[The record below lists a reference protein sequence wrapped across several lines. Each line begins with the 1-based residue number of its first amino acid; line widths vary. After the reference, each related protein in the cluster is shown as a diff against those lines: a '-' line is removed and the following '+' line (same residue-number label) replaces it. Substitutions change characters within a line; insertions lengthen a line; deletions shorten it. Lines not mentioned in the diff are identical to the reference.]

1 MRVSK
6 FKIKMKL
13 TGFELEIEGS
23 QDNVPEIS
31 QAIGRQLAGL
41 MQAPDAL
48 LSSATDDVRALPA
61 APVRPADEVR
71 SDSPNRRKPARKRRA
86 ISNSGADVD
95 TGEVAVDWRHEPS
108 KYGTPSQS
116 WTTVMK
122 AVWILYVVTQ
132 ETDVREMSGRQIM
145 LTFNKHFR
153 QAKEVLVANVNR
165 DLGRAKLKA
174 QAWVGEDTTKSPS
187 AWYITDAGMKEVQNL
202 IAVALGRTE

>member
-1 MRVSK
+1 MSK

-48 LSSATDDVRALPA
+48 LNSATDSVQNLPA
-61 APVRPADEVR
+61 APVQPAVEVR
-71 SDSPNRRKPARKRRA
+71 PEALPSRRKPARKRKTM
-86 ISNSGADVD
+86 NTNGADD
-95 TGEVAVDWRHEPS
+95 NSGEVAVDWRHEPA

-116 WTTVMK
+116 WTTAMK
-122 AVWILYVVTQ
+122 SLWVLYVVAQ
-132 ETDVREMSGRQIM
+132 ETEIREMSGRRIM

-153 QAKEVLVANVNR
+153 QAKEVTVTNVNR
-165 DLGRAKLKA
+165 DLGRAKLKTP
-174 QAWVGEDTTKSPS
+174 AWVGEDTTKSPS
-187 AWYITDAGMKEVQNL
+187 AWYITEEGLKAAQSQ
-202 IAVALGRTE
+202 IATTLGRTE

>member
-1 MRVSK
+1 MSK

-48 LSSATDDVRALPA
+48 LNSATDGVRTLPA
-61 APVRPADEVR
+61 MPVQPADEIR
-71 SDSPNRRKPARKRRA
+71 LEPSARRKPGRKRRA
-86 ISNSGADVD
+86 TNGNGADD
-95 TGEVAVDWRHEPS
+95 DSGEVAVDWRHEPA

-122 AVWILYVVTQ
+122 ALWLLYVVTQ
-132 ETDVREMSGRQIM
+132 ETDVREMSGRRIM

-153 QAKEVLVANVNR
+153 QAKEVTVANVNR
-165 DLGRAKLKA
+165 DLGRAKLKSP
-174 QAWVGEDTTKSPS
+174 AWVAEDTTKSPS
-187 AWYITDAGMKEVQNL
+187 AWYITEAGLKAAQSQ
-202 IAVALGRTE
+202 IAAALGRTE

>member
-1 MRVSK
+1 MSK

-48 LSSATDDVRALPA
+48 LNSATDNVRTLPA
-61 APVRPADEVR
+61 GPVQPAEEIR
-71 SDSPNRRKPARKRRA
+71 LDSPSRRKSTRKRR
-86 ISNSGADVD
+86 SPSGNGVD
-95 TGEVAVDWRHEPS
+95 EDSQEVAVDFRHDPA

-116 WTTVMK
+116 WTTAMK
-122 AVWILYVVTQ
+122 ALWLLYVVSQ
-132 ETDVREMSGRQIM
+132 ETETQEMSGRRTA

-153 QAKEVLVANVNR
+153 QAKEVTVANVNR
-165 DLGRAKLKA
+165 DLGRAKIKG
-174 QAWVGEDTTKSPS
+174 QFVGEDATKSPT
-187 AWYITDAGMKEVQNL
+187 AWYLTEEGVKAVQTQ
-202 IAVALGRTE
+202 IASAQGRV